1 VNLLS
6 IKQIFISI
14 GLCLILLMLA
24 GCEKTLEVDPQLIAI
39 SFYANLKDKDFE
51 KASELFSPG
60 MQESASH
67 QAWIDFMAG
76 VQEDLGKLNKVRFKN
91 IETNTVR
98 TGRMFIF
105 DVAASY
111 EKGNAA
117 ETLRLFQHLSA
128 TDLEAVSYDVRANG
142 LTVRAP
148 R

>member
-1 VNLLS
+1 MNLLG
-6 IKQIFISI
+6 IKQIISI
-14 GLCLILLMLA
+14 GLCLMLLILV
-24 GCEKTLEVDPQLIAI
+24 GCEKTLEVDPQVVAI
-39 SFYANLKDKDFE
+39 SFYAKLKNKDFE
-51 KASELFSPG
+51 EASELFSSG
-60 MQESASH
+60 MKKSASN

-128 TDLEAVSYDVRANG
+128 TDLEAVSYDVKANG